1 MAVQQLTQLLLAGLA
16 MGAVYALVALG
27 YTLIWNAVSV
37 VNFAQGDLVMLGA
50 FISVGWLVNDLHLPL
65 WAYLP
70 LLLVI
75 MALLGA
81 LMAASIYYPVR
92 NAPQLAG
99 IVATLGLS
107 MLLENL
113 AVLVWGP
120 QPLSLPGPLGNATIT
135 ILGAK
140 VYAQYL
146 LILAVL
152 LAMMALQEG
161 MFRHTSL
168 GRAMR
173 ATAQDPEAARLMG
186 IPTSRIIAL
195 IFAYATVLAGIA
207 GWLVAPLFY
216 VSADMGVAISLKAFA
231 ASILG
236 GFGSIPGA
244 LIGGLLLGVIES
256 TGSFYISS
264 EYVDI
269 IAFGVL
275 FAALLF
281 RPQGIFGE
289 PVLERP

>member
-16 MGAVYALVALG
+16 MGAVYGLVALG

-50 FISVGWLVNDLHLPL
+50 FVSVGWLVNDLHLPI
-65 WAYLP
+65 WIYLP
-70 LLLVI
+70 VLMVV
-75 MALLGA
+75 MAVVGA
-81 LMAASIYYPVR
+81 LMAAGIYYPVR
-92 NAPQLAG
+92 KAPQLAG

-107 MLLENL
+107 MVLENL
-113 AVLVWGP
+113 AVIVWGP
-120 QPLSLPGPLGNATIT
+120 QPLSLSGPLGNATVT
-135 ILGAK
+135 MLGAR
-140 VYAQYL
+140 VYAQYI
-146 LILAVL
+146 LILGVL
-152 LAMMALQEG
+152 LVLTALQHG
-161 MFRHTSL
+161 MFRHSSL

-173 ATAQDPEAARLMG
+173 ATAQDPEAERLMG

-216 VSADMGVAISLKAFA
+216 VSSDMGVTLSLKAFA

-275 FAALLF
+275 FAALVL

-289 PVLERP
+289 PMLERP

>member
-16 MGAVYALVALG
+16 MGAVYGLVALG

-50 FISVGWLVNDLHLPL
+50 FVSVGWLVNDLHLPI
-65 WAYLP
+65 WIYLP
-70 LLLVI
+70 VLMVV
-75 MALLGA
+75 MAVVGA
-81 LMAASIYYPVR
+81 LMAAGIYYPVR
-92 NAPQLAG
+92 KAPQLAG

-107 MLLENL
+107 MVLENL
-113 AVLVWGP
+113 AVIVWGP
-120 QPLSLPGPLGNATIT
+120 QPLSLSGPLGNATVT
-135 ILGAK
+135 MLGAR
-140 VYAQYL
+140 VYAQYI
-146 LILAVL
+146 LILGVL
-152 LAMMALQEG
+152 LVLTALQHG
-161 MFRHTSL
+161 MFRHSSL

-216 VSADMGVAISLKAFA
+216 VSSDMGVTLSLKAFA

-275 FAALLF
+275 FAALVL

-289 PVLERP
+289 PMLERP